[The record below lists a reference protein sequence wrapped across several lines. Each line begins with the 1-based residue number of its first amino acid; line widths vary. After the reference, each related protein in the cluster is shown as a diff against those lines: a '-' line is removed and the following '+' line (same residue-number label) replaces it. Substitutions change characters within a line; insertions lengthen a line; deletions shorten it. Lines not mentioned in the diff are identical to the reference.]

1 MFRQVRLVPIG
12 PAVRTACRVKRTP
25 ARRSLH
31 SPAGAM
37 AGYKGFGSF
46 HSDNVE
52 QLLQLSDEEFAERVH
67 PYPQA
72 IAAVLSEPFFGT
84 GVWLQLLSLVT
95 HGL

>member
-12 PAVRTACRVKRTP
+12 PAVRTAWRTP

-72 IAAVLSEPFFGT
+72 IAAVLSKPFFGT
-84 GVWLQLLSLVT
+84 GVWLQLSL
-95 HGL
+95 L